1 MAEPVTLIYV
11 TAPDEAA
18 ARRIGHDIVAER
30 LAACAN
36 ILPGMRSLYWWQGQL
51 EEATEAVLIL
61 KTVESAAARVIE
73 RVRALHSYAVPCAI
87 ALPVSAGNPD
97 YLAWIRAETR
107 A

>member
-18 ARRIGHDIVAER
+18 ARTIGHAIVAER

-36 ILPGMRSLYWWQGQL
+36 ILPGMRSLYWWQGKL

-61 KTVESAAARVIE
+61 KTVESAAERVIARVRE
-73 RVRALHSYAVPCAI
+73 LHSHAVPCTI
-87 ALPVSAGNPD
+87 ALPVSAGNQD

>member
-1 MAEPVTLIYV
+1 MSEPVTLIYV

-18 ARRIGHDIVAER
+18 ARKIGHAVVAER

-36 ILPGMRSLYWWQGQL
+36 ILPGMRALYWWQDKL

-61 KTVESAAARVIE
+61 KTVESAAERVIA
-73 RVRALHSYAVPCAI
+73 RVRALHPYAVPCAI
-87 ALPVSAGNPD
+87 ALPVGAGNPD
-97 YLAWIRAETR
+97 YLDWIRAETR